1 MAGSIVL
8 VVTLLIALA
17 AGLLLWRGARRI
29 FGAAHVK
36 HVSVSRQWLI
46 AHQSDDHP

>member
-1 MAGSIVL
+1 MAGPIVL
-8 VVTLLIALA
+8 VTTLLIALA

-29 FGAAHVK
+29 FGAAHLK

-46 AHQSDDHP
+46 AHQSDDRP